1 MKGQPRYKHAETFPT
16 TCSLNVF
23 TSDMK
28 SKTEKCVWRKII
40 YSNSK
45 DLAVRLQNECK
56 KQGDKMNCGSKQSY
70 FFFYAEWQALKELL
84 PCKKETLALQYK
96 TTGWTPGN
104 S

>member
-1 MKGQPRYKHAETFPT
+1 MKGQPRYKRAETFPT

-28 SKTEKCVWRKII
+28 SKREKCVWRKII

-56 KQGDKMNCGSKQSY
+56 KQGDKMNCGSKQS
-70 FFFYAEWQALKELL
+70 FFFLCRMTGLKELL
-84 PCKKETLALQYK
+84 PCKKETSALQYK